1 MPTENAKESLRE
13 RPIGSVVIEYEL
25 IVFHVLR
32 QLPIR
37 HQAVPFGFGLVSR
50 LLLLLLL
57 ILVVVGDMIMRNIK
71 IIIIN

>member
-13 RPIGSVVIEYEL
+13 RPIGSVVIENEL
-25 IVFHVLR
+25 VVFHVLR

-37 HQAVPFGFGLVSR
+37 HQAVLYGFGLVS

-57 ILVVVGDMIMRNIK
+57 IQVVVGDMIMRNIK